1 VKRETQYRSRSTRFA
16 RSLTFHI
23 SQLTETEGEN
33 AMVFIISV
41 ILLVVVMGWLDSRL
55 RWPKPN
61 DKTPRY
67 VSIAERSS
75 TLRPTKPGK

>member
-1 VKRETQYRSRSTRFA
+1 
-16 RSLTFHI
+16 
-23 SQLTETEGEN
+23 
-33 AMVFIISV
+33 MISV
-41 ILLVVVMGWLDSRL
+41 ISILLFAAGMGYLDARL

-75 TLRPTKPGK
+75 TLRRD